1 MSSDIAISVDGLGKC
16 YRIRHQAKRATSFAQ
31 AVRGVAAAPFKHLA
45 DRLRKPEETELFWAL
60 QDVSFEVRRGEVIGI
75 IGRNGAGKSTLL
87 KILSRITDPTTGHAE
102 IRGRVNSLL
111 EVGTGFHPEL
121 TGRENIFMNAAM
133 HGMKR
138 AEINTKL
145 DEIIA
150 FAEVEKFID
159 TPVKR
164 YSSGMYTRLAFAV
177 AAHLEPEI
185 LIVDEVLAVGDA
197 SFQKKCLGKMGEVA
211 RGGRTV
217 LFVSHNMTAVGE
229 LCQKGI
235 LLAGGRIGFMGD
247 VNEAVHQYSLHTE
260 RIDDID
266 LTKVRHGDRPRE
278 YGVLTRL
285 SLFNHSLEPATLF
298 YMGQSINARIS
309 IEIRRRMTNAE
320 VGLKISSRSGIAI
333 HYFCSTWEGLRQ
345 DLEPGEYQFEVCI
358 PKIQLLPGRYLL
370 GVWLTRED
378 QWSDDVVQ
386 EVTMIE
392 VLGSDVNGNAANFT
406 RHAFSGCEVYA
417 PSAWKMSAQANR
429 SPTT

>member
-16 YRIRHQAKRATSFAQ
+16 YRIRHLAKRATSFAQ
-31 AVRGVAAAPFKHLA
+31 VVRGVAAAPFKHLA

-185 LIVDEVLAVGDA
+185 LVVDEVLAVGDVA
-197 SFQKKCLGKMGEVA
+197 FQRKCIGKMRSVA
-211 RGGRTV
+211 GAGMTV
-217 LFVSHNMTAVGE
+217 LLVSHNMSVVQDLAHRAVH
-229 LCQKGI
+229 LD
-235 LLAGGRIGFMGD
+235 GGRIKNLGFAETVVRGYMRAGQVAASGVDLANHANREPRFAPVLRACTLQDGTGEARTEFVMSDEIVLGITYSQQGGD
-247 VNEAVHQYSLHTE
+247 SVTHVGFNIKNENGSTVTSFNTAMVIPLDQ
-260 RIDDID
+260 RIP
-266 LTKVRHGDRPRE
+266 TGGTVRFTLPRM
-278 YGVLTRL
+278 
-285 SLFNHSLEPATLF
+285 F
-298 YMGQSINARIS
+298 
-309 IEIRRRMTNAE
+309 
-320 VGLKISSRSGIAI
+320 
-333 HYFCSTWEGLRQ
+333 FC
-345 DLEPGEYQFEVCI
+345 PGEYFVSVSAATRPDVLLDRVELAASFTIRATDVYGTGYRLSSANGVCALFCKVRFE
-358 PKIQLLPGRYLL
+358 
-370 GVWLTRED
+370 
-378 QWSDDVVQ
+378 
-386 EVTMIE
+386 
-392 VLGSDVNGNAANFT
+392 
-406 RHAFSGCEVYA
+406 
-417 PSAWKMSAQANR
+417 
-429 SPTT
+429 